1 LRWCDS
7 ALNEAHRKGEK
18 EKPPEFSGSNK
29 ALVWRLA
36 QTQSNQAAK
45 IKMKKTK
52 IKQLFIL
59 LSFLAGLQHLTAQTA
74 FTYQGRLNDNGQ
86 PANGTYDFQ
95 FRLYDAEVGGAQVPT
110 VPVAAGV
117 TVSNGLF
124 TTTID
129 FGDGVFDGT
138 TYWLEIAVQPMN
150 GGGFV
155 TLDPRQPIT
164 PAPQAIYAATV
175 SASGISG
182 TYNTAVN
189 FSNASNTFAGAFSG
203 EGSGLE
209 NLDASN
215 LTSGTVPDAQLS
227 GTVARTNQV
236 WLLNGN
242 SGVAGGQFLGTLD
255 DQPLELR
262 TGTNGMLR
270 LEPTADSPNVIG
282 GSRANSVDSG
292 IQGATIAGGGL
303 MSYPNK
309 IAANFAT
316 IGGGTFGAVD
326 GQWGTIGGG
335 RDNRVHAE
343 SATVAGGFR
352 NTIASN
358 SLFSV
363 IAGGQ
368 NNVISSNSSGIFIG
382 GGFSNSISN
391 NSTYSTI
398 SGGYFNGVGTVGGTI
413 GGGYNNSILSG
424 ATYSIIGGGAL
435 NVISNDTHYAVV
447 AGGFQNILGTN
458 SSYSTIGGGKYN
470 RTGAEESTVAGGAL
484 NNALGFSSTIG
495 GGGGNRVEG
504 VWSVIAG
511 GRDSVINSNGVYS
524 AIGGGR
530 NNSIE
535 SEGGYSTISG
545 GEANSINGQ
554 HGTIS
559 GGSFNTLQTNGYG
572 VIAGGALNTIQKD
585 ADCAAIGG
593 GYNNTI
599 SVAKDYASIH
609 GGFQNVADAIAATV
623 GGGIRNV
630 ASGYGATIGGGGN
643 TSDEG
648 NTAAGDWS
656 TIGGGRDNSASGI
669 HATIPGGNENDASG
683 NNSFAAGSRA
693 KAIHQGAFVW
703 GDSSLGNIISTTDNS
718 VTMRASGGYRLFSN
732 SGATVG
738 VTLASGSGSW
748 TTLSDRNAKENFESV
763 DGTEVL
769 DRLAKIPIQTWNY
782 KSQDD
787 SIRHL
792 GPMAQDFKAAFDVG
806 ETDTGISAVDADG
819 VALAAIQGLNQKL
832 QQKETEI
839 TELKARLEKL
849 EQIINQQNGGA
860 R

>member
-1 LRWCDS
+1 
-7 ALNEAHRKGEK
+7 
-18 EKPPEFSGSNK
+18 
-29 ALVWRLA
+29 
-36 QTQSNQAAK
+36 
-45 IKMKKTK
+45 MK
-52 IKQLFIL
+52 IKQLIL
-59 LSFLAGLQHLTAQTA
+59 LFSLMASSFPLFAQSG

-86 PANGTYDFQ
+86 PANGVYDFQ
-95 FRLYDAEVGGAQVPT
+95 FRLYDAETDGAQVPT
-110 VPVAAGV
+110 IPISPGVAV
-117 TVSNGLF
+117 TNGLF
-124 TTTID
+124 TTGMD

-138 TYWLEIAVQPMN
+138 TYWLEIAVQPHN
-150 GGGFV
+150 GSGFV
-155 TLDPRQPIT
+155 TLSPRQPIT
-164 PAPQAIYAATV
+164 PAPQAVYAATV
-175 SASGISG
+175 GASGISG

-189 FSNASNTFAGAFSG
+189 FNNASNTFAGAFSG

-215 LTSGTVPDAQLS
+215 LTSGTVPDAQLP
-227 GTVARTNQV
+227 GMVARTNQV

-255 DQPLELR
+255 NQPLELR

-470 RTGAEESTVAGGAL
+470 QTGAEESTVSGGAL
-484 NNALGFSSTIG
+484 NHALGFSSTVG
-495 GGGGNRVEG
+495 GGGGNHVDA

-511 GRDSVINSNGVYS
+511 GRDSIIDSNAMYS
-524 AIGGGR
+524 TIAGGR
-530 NNSIE
+530 NNNINSV
-535 SEGGYSTISG
+535 SSGDGYSTITG
-545 GEANSINGQ
+545 GEANSITGQ
-554 HGTIS
+554 HGTVS
-559 GGSFNTLQTNGYG
+559 GGSFNTLQTNRYG
-572 VIAGGALNTIQKD
+572 VIAGGTLNTIQKD
-585 ADCAAIGG
+585 ANYSAIGG
-593 GYNNTI
+593 GYSNTI
-599 SVAKDYASIH
+599 SAAKDYASIH
-609 GGFQNVADAIAATV
+609 GGFQNIADGIAATI

-643 TSDEG
+643 TPDEG
-648 NTAAGDWS
+648 NTSAGDWS
-656 TIGGGRDNSASGI
+656 TIGGGRNNSASGI
-669 HATIPGGNENDASG
+669 HATIPGGSENDASG

-693 KAIHQGAFVW
+693 KAVHAGAFVW
-703 GDSSLGNIISTTDNS
+703 GDSSLGNISSTANNS
-718 VTMRASGGYRLFSN
+718 VTMRAAGGYRLFSN
-732 SGATVG
+732 SGASVG
-738 VTLASGSGSW
+738 VSLASGSGSW